1 MVDYIEKIND
11 VAYGGNQF
19 NGARTDGQQSLV
31 SATFTMA
38 AGAYKTISL
47 ANFLPNDGYDYYV
60 TLEGY
65 CTTGTS
71 SGNTADMQIRSGDT
85 SANSSNFY
93 RRLCRSVTRASSAQ
107 MNGGSIEI
115 PILRNNRNITIFNG
129 DGNGKSGNMMI
140 RISSYRRMGNNDSLS
155 NRVEKIKIDK
165 GINSNSYVFGGK
177 IVDGD
182 LKILHTVVFSG
193 VAIAANGSKSS
204 SVASI
209 IPEDG
214 YEYEALVS
222 ITTGSA
228 STTNKQINLWC
239 NDHRVVTYYTRSAS
253 NWLGGGNVWIRIPTN
268 RQIVVTNPGT
278 VATASTSMR
287 VVYARRIGTNNDTGT
302 YHSYECIPSKTLQP
316 NTLIYGSPTISNGVV
331 SNFSATNYLE
341 IPSKRIDGE
350 YVIKFTMPTS
360 TSTAAKALF
369 HSERFIAL
377 HLTPNTYT
385 LYAHNWS
392 NSTHVQLFTGQPDTT
407 YWIKVIVNGNS
418 RSFYYS
424 TDGENYTTAAS
435 FTDSGIDS
443 TLNYPLLL
451 GMSSTKTA
459 TLFFLGSID
468 LSECYIKDT
477 NGNYIWKGLEYRK
490 LLPIGGNGFDGE
502 WNAKYLNVVNGVT
515 YGVNTSTNYT
525 LVDYLPD
532 DDNIYEILISGYART
547 GTTSGN
553 AVGLWVYGNAQPSA
567 QTVISYINT
576 RYSSN
581 YADAKSGTILC
592 KGGKSTTITVSNS
605 GSGTSGS
612 CGVQISGYRRIG
624 TNGS

>member
-31 SATFTMA
+31 SATFTMT
-38 AGAYKTISL
+38 AGSTKVISL
-47 ANFLPNDGYDYYV
+47 ANYLPNDGYDYYV

-85 SANSSNFY
+85 SASSSNFY

-129 DGNGKSGNMMI
+129 DGSGKSGNMMV
-140 RISSYRRMGNNDSLS
+140 RLTSYRRMGNNDSLS
-155 NRVEKIKIDK
+155 NKVEKIKIDR

-177 IVDGD
+177 NVDGD
-182 LKILHTVVFSG
+182 LKILHTTVFSG
-193 VAIAANGSKSS
+193 VAIASNGSKSS

-239 NDHRVVTYYTRSAS
+239 NDHRVVTYYTRSAAS
-253 NWLGGGNVWIRIPTN
+253 WLGGGNVWIRIPTN
-268 RQIVVTNPGT
+268 RQINVTNPGT
-278 VATASTSMR
+278 VATTSTSMR
-287 VVYARRIGTNNDTGT
+287 IVYARRIGTNSDTGT

-316 NTLIYGSPTISNGVV
+316 NTLIYGSPTISNGVISGF
-331 SNFSATNYLE
+331 SNTNYVE
-341 IPSKRIDGE
+341 IPYGRVDGE
-350 YVIKFTMPTS
+350 YVVKFTMPTS
-360 TSTAAKALF
+360 TLAKAQPIL
-369 HSERFIAL
+369 HSEYWLCLLVDANSYNIFCYNRGS
-377 HLTPNTYT
+377 NTH
-385 LYAHNWS
+385 AP
-392 NSTHVQLFTGQPDTT
+392 LFNATAGQT
-407 YWIKVIVNGNS
+407 YWVKLQKSGTSVYC
-418 RSFYYS
+418 YYS
-424 TDGENYTTAAS
+424 TDGEQYTACGN
-435 FTDSGIDS
+435 FTDSSVDS
-443 TLNYPLLL
+443 SLNYQILL
-451 GMSSTKTA
+451 GFGSSMA
-459 TLFFLGSID
+459 LGNYFLGSID
-468 LSECYIKDT
+468 LNECYIKDT
-477 NGNYIWKGLEYRK
+477 NGNYVWKGLEYRK

-502 WNAKYLNVVNGVT
+502 WNAKYLNVANSVT

-532 DDNIYEILISGYART
+532 DNNIYEILISGYART

-553 AVGLWVYGNAQPSA
+553 AVGLWVHGNAQPSS

-624 TNGS
+624 TNGG